1 MSIMV
6 SKQKLQEIRQSM
18 EKALAEVAKEHG
30 IEAFTLGNI
39 RYDDSGFKVPVEA
52 QFVGAENQDL
62 KTLRL
67 NAPRLGFKPEIAGA
81 TITYANKQYTVTGMG
96 RSNFHIEDAS
106 GKKYS
111 AKVELIRHA
120 LEMQKSPLV
129 EPRLPLMSLKTR
141 QM

>member
-1 MSIMV
+1 MTMMV
-6 SKQKLQEIRQSM
+6 SKQKLQAIRQSM
-18 EKALAEVAKEHG
+18 KQALAQVAKEHG
-30 IEAFTLGNI
+30 IESFSLGNI
-39 RYDDSGFKVPVEA
+39 RYDESGFKVPVEA
-52 QFVGAENQDL
+52 VFEGAENQDL

-96 RSNFHIEDAS
+96 RSNLYIEDFT
-106 GKKYS
+106 GKKYT

-129 EPRLPLMSLKTR
+129 EPRVPLMSLHTH